1 MTLGTVCFRRSC
13 PGGLSQRI
21 PQRVFCVAGI
31 SAIGAG
37 IFFLEQ
43 LGKAW
48 LGADGIGTPRNCF
61 EAARWFRASAEL
73 GNSLAQYDLGSLYF
87 RGVGVP
93 LDYTEAAR
101 WALLAAQQG
110 NINAQTALAS
120 LYETGKG
127 VPLDYVAAYA
137 WYSRAIAGGDR
148 TASERRKSL
157 SNLMTSKQREKADTL
172 LSVPMAH

>member
-1 MTLGTVCFRRSC
+1 M
-13 PGGLSQRI
+13 
-21 PQRVFCVAGI
+21 
-31 SAIGAG
+31 
-37 IFFLEQ
+37 
-43 LGKAW
+43 
-48 LGADGIGTPRNCF
+48 
-61 EAARWFRASAEL
+61 
-73 GNSLAQYDLGSLYF
+73 
-87 RGVGVP
+87 P

-172 LSVPMAH
+172 LSVLMAH